1 MLKGASVS
9 GQIVFDGADKSARTR
24 LGQLM
29 LATRVQPSTSGYGR
43 SVRLGQDLTF
53 HIGGLQEGNVNFSVF
68 TIGSGSY
75 QGMTI
80 SRIELNGM
88 IQPGGVDV
96 KDGEQIA
103 GLKIFIN
110 YNTGTI
116 RGIVKAVNGELTPAT
131 QISLWLAKTGA
142 DPSRPQSMPPT
153 VVDSRGHFVIEGLA
167 AGSYEI
173 NVTVFVPNARR
184 QMPAAKQQVTV
195 SDGVVSEVTIPVD
208 LSPDP
213 PF

>member
-1 MLKGASVS
+1 MLVTS
-9 GQIVFDGADKSARTR
+9 
-24 LGQLM
+24 
-29 LATRVQPSTSGYGR
+29 VQPSTSGNGR
-43 SVRLGQDLTF
+43 SVGLGQDLTF
-53 HIGGLQEGNVNFSVF
+53 HIGGLQEGKVNFSVF
-68 TIGSGSY
+68 MMGSGRY
-75 QGMTI
+75 QGMAI
-80 SRIELNGM
+80 SRIELNGVA
-88 IQPGGVDV
+88 QATGVDI
-96 KDGEQIA
+96 KDGEQLA

-131 QISLWLAKTGA
+131 HISLWLSKAGA
-142 DPSRPQSMPPT
+142 DPSRPQSMSAT
-153 VVDSRGHFVIEGLA
+153 IVDSRGHFVIEGLA

-173 NVTVFVPNARR
+173 NVTVFVPNARK
-184 QMPAAKQQVTV
+184 QVPAAKQQVTV